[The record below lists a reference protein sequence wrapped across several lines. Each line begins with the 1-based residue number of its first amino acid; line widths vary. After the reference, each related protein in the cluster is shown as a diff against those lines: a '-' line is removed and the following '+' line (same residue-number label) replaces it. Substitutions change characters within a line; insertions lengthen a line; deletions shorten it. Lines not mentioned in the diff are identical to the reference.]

1 MENKTKLLAEKYL
14 YEAASRFFEEP
25 DSVELEQMKKLDEK
39 RVTADDGSTYD
50 IPDEYLL
57 QTRLSGKRAGSDTVG
72 KSIGIVGDDVAV
84 ADAADF
90 DDIAKTRANTAN
102 REKDLARFKSNTSS
116 ENATFNAILP
126 AINGAIADAAVE
138 GVESGDVVGTD
149 SGVWM
154 VNSEWAAAAQKKIYW
169 DVVAPVIKK
178 LDAKAGRALKDAW
191 EMFIGYRA
199 GRGYKFAPFKNA
211 VADYAKNNIKVAPV
225 EDEAEVAESCEF
237 NKQLFKSINEALS
250 KMYSE
255 RYSVT
260 LDEAAKM
267 FVVDDS
273 KFVD

>member
-25 DSVELEQMKKLDEK
+25 DCVELEQMKKLDEK

-72 KSIGIVGDDVAV
+72 KSIGIVDDDVAV
-84 ADAADF
+84 ADATDF

-154 VNSEWAAAAQKKIYW
+154 VNSEWASAAQKKIYW
-169 DVVAPVIKK
+169 NVVAPVIKK

-191 EMFIGYRA
+191 ELFIGYRA
-199 GRGYKFAPFKNA
+199 PRGYKFAPFKNA